1 MLNAILKNE
10 EVLYALSNGEVS
22 MLKKLNLTQIQLFG
36 FSATEA
42 IKISYSIF
50 EESSILNFRA
60 LNLRESHERPE
71 AIEESSVVITGLNK
85 NRIIQR

>member
-22 MLKKLNLTQIQLFG
+22 ILKKLNLTQIQLFG

-50 EESSILNFRA
+50 EESS
-60 LNLRESHERPE
+60 
-71 AIEESSVVITGLNK
+71 
-85 NRIIQR
+85 NRLIS